1 MRITLFVTGVLVCA
15 MLVSEP
21 AGAGASQL
29 RALSGRTAQGQ
40 RLKLALEEGRERV
53 QMLRFRARL
62 RCDNGDLLVVEES
75 GFLPTPLRRGR
86 FADLQ
91 FGSTDEVR
99 FRGRLTGMSVA
110 GRLLVRDRL
119 RVRGRSGP
127 RTLRC
132 SSGWV
137 GFNAQG

>member
-1 MRITLFVTGVLVCA
+1 MRIILFATGVLLCV
-15 MLVSEP
+15 MLAAEP
-21 AGAGASQL
+21 TRSGAAQ
-29 RALSGRTAQGQ
+29 RRELSGRTAQGQ
-40 RLKLALEEGRERV
+40 RIKLALEDGRV

-75 GFLPTPLRRGR
+75 GFLPTRLRRGR

-91 FGSTDEVR
+91 LGSTDEVL
-99 FRGRLTGMSVA
+99 FRGRLLGMSA
-110 GRLLVRDRL
+110 NGRLLVRDRL
-119 RVRGRSGP
+119 RIRDRHGP

-137 GFNAQG
+137 GFNVRG